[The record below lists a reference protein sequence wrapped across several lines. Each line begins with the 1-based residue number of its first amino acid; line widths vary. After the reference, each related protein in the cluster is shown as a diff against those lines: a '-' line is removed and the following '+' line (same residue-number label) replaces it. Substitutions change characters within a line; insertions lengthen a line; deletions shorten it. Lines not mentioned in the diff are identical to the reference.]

1 MKTKVMCIAAF
12 IVIVASVAAVAKD
25 EPRAGFAVVPV
36 KGSEVFKVIYKGET
50 ASKVK
55 LNVLNASSDIVF
67 TETFNNLNGFIRP
80 LNFSGLKFGEYTI
93 EVTDAQGTRTE
104 KVNYQPEKAER
115 SFHVAKLLKEEG
127 SYLFSVA
134 KNGGLPIT
142 VKIFDNANNLLYTG
156 SRSDSGD
163 FAQVFTLKDVNG
175 GVTFEVSDNSG
186 HLRTV
191 RF

>member
-1 MKTKVMCIAAF
+1 MKTKLMGIAAF
-12 IVIVASVAAVAKD
+12 MVIVASVAAVGKD

-36 KGSEVFKVIYKGET
+36 KGSEVFKVIYKGES

-67 TETFNNLNGFIRP
+67 TETFNNIDGFIRP
-80 LNFSGLKFGEYTI
+80 LNFSGLKFGEYTV
-93 EVTDAQGTRTE
+93 EVTDARGTRAE
-104 KVNYQPEKAER
+104 KVNFQPEKVER
-115 SFHVAKLLKEEG
+115 SFHVARIVKEEG
-127 SYLFSVA
+127 SFLFSVA
-134 KNGGLPIT
+134 KNGGQPIT

-163 FAQVFTLKDVNG
+163 FAQVFTLKDVHG
-175 GVTFEVSDNSG
+175 GITFEVSDNSG
-186 HLRTV
+186 HLSTV